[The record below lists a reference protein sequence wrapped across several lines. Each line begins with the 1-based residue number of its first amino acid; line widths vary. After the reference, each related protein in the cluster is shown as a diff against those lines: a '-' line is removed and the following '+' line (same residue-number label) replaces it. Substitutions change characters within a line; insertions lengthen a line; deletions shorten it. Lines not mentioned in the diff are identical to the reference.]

1 LLIRENPSA
10 MAPLLMIARSP
21 ANDGDPTRTAK
32 AGGTAGSAVAAD
44 PTPAAPP
51 RPSPAA
57 RPPPN
62 AGIHAEISA
71 VTKRDWVTA
80 LPNVE
85 RLARCR
91 VVVVRWNDRA
101 RIQS

>member
-1 LLIRENPSA
+1 LRG
-10 MAPLLMIARSP
+10 RRD
-21 ANDGDPTRTAK
+21 DGDPIRTAE
-32 AGGTAGSAVAAD
+32 AGGTAGSTVAAD

-57 RPPPN
+57 RPSAN

-91 VVVVRWNDRA
+91 VVVVRWTDRA